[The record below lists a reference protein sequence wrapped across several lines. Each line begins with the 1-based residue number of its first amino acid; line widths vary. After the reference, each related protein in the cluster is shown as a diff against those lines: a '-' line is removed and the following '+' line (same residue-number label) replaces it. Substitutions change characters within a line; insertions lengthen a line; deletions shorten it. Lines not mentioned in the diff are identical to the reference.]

1 MLFRKKG
8 TPFYLL
14 RSRRIIFA
22 LKYKKKMIIT
32 LLKGK
37 YYFVNIKVRLYFDNY
52 IARKS
57 LVKSLKISQ
66 TLDS

>member
-1 MLFRKKG
+1 
-8 TPFYLL
+8 
-14 RSRRIIFA
+14 
-22 LKYKKKMIIT
+22 
-32 LLKGK
+32 
-37 YYFVNIKVRLYFDNY
+37 VRLYFDNY